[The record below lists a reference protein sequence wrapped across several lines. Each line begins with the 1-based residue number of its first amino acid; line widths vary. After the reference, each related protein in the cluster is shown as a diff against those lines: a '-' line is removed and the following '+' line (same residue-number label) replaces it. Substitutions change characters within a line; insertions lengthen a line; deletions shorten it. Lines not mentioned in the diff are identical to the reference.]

1 MRGAA
6 GTPSGK
12 DEIVASQKVSLKS
25 NSVAYFDHPDLVDE
39 PGFYLVEG
47 ENEETSQVNVYD
59 GGSFQ
64 TTDGEGG
71 KTLQL
76 DERGRPV
83 LATAPEL
90 KKTITV
96 KHDTN
101 GKPGKRVWA
110 SPDGDGFVT
119 EQPPED
125 DAPGDVWVTK
135 NGGEN

>member
-1 MRGAA
+1 
-6 GTPSGK
+6 
-12 DEIVASQKVSLKS
+12 VASQKVSLKS

-47 ENEETSQVNVYD
+47 ENEDTSEVNVYD

-64 TTDGEGG
+64 TTGDEGQ
-71 KTLQL
+71 LQL
-76 DERGRPV
+76 DARGRPV

-101 GKPGKRVWA
+101 GKPGKRVWP

-119 EQPPED
+119 EAPPADE
-125 DAPGDVWVTK
+125 ATGDVWISK
-135 NGGEN
+135 NGGES